1 MSARARRRRL
11 IRRAFRVFVC
21 VALLLGTSPAPA
33 SAPERTTTS
42 STSTTVDRADN
53 LQRANASTVVIKA
66 YRRAGGKRFTSNGAG
81 VVISS
86 DGYILTALHVVDGYE
101 SIRVLTVDGDMPML
115 ARVIL
120 TEPSYDIALLKVEPR
135 APLEAATFAA
145 SQSIVEGRD
154 ALVIGNPLGMGQTV
168 RTGTIGDV
176 RTVSWD
182 GHRAPL
188 RTVNATIL
196 KGNSGGGTFDLV
208 TGELLGINV
217 AKSSMSKG
225 IGYMVTVDR
234 LVAILNRKL
243 PIVELADSQ
252 EIFNEL
258 GVRLRQVRLLGGKYS
273 RGMLVT
279 AVRSGS
285 VADLA
290 GWERG
295 DVLVG
300 LDRYQMIDQEA
311 VLYVLRND
319 ELPTNNVQYLLARGD
334 ATEKGTISL
343 NASRATA
350 ASSSDAA
357 QSSLFASISSK

>member
-1 MSARARRRRL
+1 M
-11 IRRAFRVFVC
+11 
-21 VALLLGTSPAPA
+21 GTSPQQCFAADVSGSQP
-33 SAPERTTTS
+33 
-42 STSTTVDRADN
+42 STSIDRTDN

-81 VVISS
+81 VIISAN
-86 DGYILTALHVVDGYE
+86 GYILTANHVVDGYE
-101 SIRVLTVDGDMPML
+101 SIRILTVDGDAPML
-115 ARVIL
+115 ARIVL
-120 TEPSYDIALLKVEPR
+120 TEPAYDVALLKVEPTK
-135 APLEAATFAA
+135 PLEAASLAA
-145 SQSIVEGRD
+145 AQSIVEGRQ

-168 RTGTIGDV
+168 RAGTIGEV
-176 RTVSWD
+176 KTVSWD

-217 AKSSMSKG
+217 AKSSMSKDT
-225 IGYMVTVDR
+225 GYMVTVDR

-258 GVRLRQVRLLGGKYS
+258 GVRLRRVSLLGGKYS

-279 AVRSGS
+279 AVRAGS
-285 VADLA
+285 IADLA

-300 LDRYQMIDQEA
+300 LDRYQMVDQEA
-311 VLYVLRND
+311 VLYVLRD
-319 ELPTNNVQYLLARGD
+319 SDRDADQVQYLLARGD
-334 ATEKGTISL
+334 STEKGTIDLSAS
-343 NASRATA
+343 NALA
-350 ASSSDAA
+350 ASSSSDVK
-357 QSSLFASISSK
+357 STTVFATVSK